1 MRPDRFRVRAAL
13 LAVLL
18 AFAVLLPRIARAG
31 LADAPGADLEVAL
44 VTYGPGTAVWER
56 FGHIAI
62 LLRDRASGEART
74 FNYGIFDFAQK
85 DFYLNF
91 ARGRMVYR
99 MDSDPADDDIASY
112 IAQGRSVREEVLAFT
127 PAQAAALRDFLY
139 WNLEPQHTRYR
150 YDYFTANCSTQVRDA
165 LDRALGGV
173 ILAQTRA
180 RSSGFTYRMQT
191 DRLLAPDPALMLLV
205 DLGLGPYA
213 DRPLSYWDES
223 FVPMVLARV
232 LREVQVPAAGGGTRP
247 LVVSDRLLAPNRI
260 TAPPALPPD
269 LRLPLLATGL
279 LWAALIVLPLRWP
292 QRRALR
298 RIGAIAGGLYA
309 LLGGLAGLLML
320 ALWTL
325 TAHRAAWGNE
335 NLWLF
340 NPALLL
346 LIVPLL
352 RQGGTAARDSSVFA
366 RRLSILIALA
376 AAFALFSKLLP
387 GFPQQNLPWILLGL
401 PLDLALTG
409 LLWRRR

>member
-1 MRPDRFRVRAAL
+1 MRPERRSARAAL
-13 LAVLL
+13 LAILL
-18 AFAVLLPRIARAG
+18 ALSALLPAAARAG

-56 FGHIAI
+56 FGHVAI

-99 MDSDPADDDIASY
+99 MDSDPAGDDIASY
-112 IAQGRSVREEVLAFT
+112 IAEGRSVREEVLAFT

-150 YDYFTANCSTQVRDA
+150 YNYFTANCSTQVRDA

-173 ILAQTRA
+173 ILAQTQA
-180 RSSGFTYRMQT
+180 PSSGFTYRMQT
-191 DRLLAPDPALMLLV
+191 DRLLAPDPALMLMV

-213 DRPLSYWDES
+213 DRPLSYWNES

-232 LREVQVPAAGGGTRP
+232 LREVQVPVAGGGARP

-279 LWAALIVLPLRWP
+279 LWAALIVVPLRWP
-292 QRRALR
+292 QRRVLR
-298 RIGAIAGGLYA
+298 WVGAIAGGLYA

-340 NPALLL
+340 DPASLL

-352 RQGGTAARDSSVFA
+352 RQAGTTARSSVFA
-366 RRLSILIALA
+366 RGLSILLALA
-376 AAFALFSKLLP
+376 AAFALFSKILP

-401 PLDLALTG
+401 PLDLALAG
-409 LLWRRR
+409 VLWRRR

>member
-1 MRPDRFRVRAAL
+1 MRPERLRVRAPLLTVL
-13 LAVLL
+13 LAV
-18 AFAVLLPRIARAG
+18 AALLPGAARAG

-112 IAQGRSVREEVLAFT
+112 VAQGRSVREEVLAFT

-139 WNLEPQHTRYR
+139 WNLQPQHARYR

-173 ILAQTRA
+173 IRAQTQA
-180 RSSGFTYRMQT
+180 PSSGFTYRMQT

-213 DRPLSYWDES
+213 DRRLSYWNES

-232 LREVQVPAAGGGTRP
+232 LREVQVPAAGGGVRP
-247 LVVSDRLLAPNRI
+247 LVVSDRLLAPNRL

-269 LRLPLLATGL
+269 LRLPLLAAGL
-279 LWAALIVLPLRWP
+279 LWAALIVAPLRWP
-292 QRRALR
+292 QRRVLR
-298 RIGAIAGGLYA
+298 RVGAIAGGLYA

-352 RQGGTAARDSSVFA
+352 RRTGADVRGSGFA
-366 RRLSILIALA
+366 RGLAVLLALA
-376 AAFALFSKLLP
+376 AAFALFSKILP
-387 GFPQQNLPWILLGL
+387 GFPQRNLPWILLGL

-409 LLWRRR
+409 VLWRRR

>member
-1 MRPDRFRVRAAL
+1 MRPERRPARTAL
-13 LAVLL
+13 LAILL
-18 AFAVLLPRIARAG
+18 ALSALLPGAARAG
-31 LADAPGADLEVAL
+31 LAGAPGADLEVAL

-150 YDYFTANCSTQVRDA
+150 YNYFTANCSTQVRDA

-173 ILAQTRA
+173 ILAQTQA
-180 RSSGFTYRMQT
+180 LSSGFTYRMQT

-213 DRPLSYWDES
+213 DRRLSYWDES

-232 LREVQVPAAGGGTRP
+232 LREVQVPVAGGGARP

-279 LWAALIVLPLRWP
+279 LWTALIVVPLRWP

-298 RIGAIAGGLYA
+298 WVSAVAGGLYA

-340 NPALLL
+340 NPASLL

-352 RQGGTAARDSSVFA
+352 RQIGSAARSSVFA
-366 RRLSILIALA
+366 RGLSILLALA
-376 AAFALFSKLLP
+376 AAFALFSKILP

-401 PLDLALTG
+401 PLDLALAG
-409 LLWRRR
+409 VLWRRR

>member
-1 MRPDRFRVRAAL
+1 MRPERRPARTAL
-13 LAVLL
+13 LAILL
-18 AFAVLLPRIARAG
+18 ALSALLPGAARAG

-112 IAQGRSVREEVLAFT
+112 ISQGRSVREEVLAFT

-139 WNLEPQHTRYR
+139 WNLQPQHARYR
-150 YDYFTANCSTQVRDA
+150 YNYFTANCSTQVRDA

-173 ILAQTRA
+173 IHAQTQA
-180 RSSGFTYRMQT
+180 PSSGFTYRMQT

-213 DRPLSYWDES
+213 DRRLSYWDES

-232 LREVQVPAAGGGTRP
+232 LREVQVPVAGGGARP

-279 LWAALIVLPLRWP
+279 LWAALIVVPLRWP
-292 QRRALR
+292 QRGALR
-298 RIGAIAGGLYA
+298 WVSAIAGGLYA

-340 NPALLL
+340 NPASLL

-352 RQGGTAARDSSVFA
+352 RRAGTAARSSVFA
-366 RRLSILIALA
+366 RGLSILLALA
-376 AAFALFSKLLP
+376 AAFALFSKILP

-401 PLDLALTG
+401 PLDLALAG
-409 LLWRRR
+409 VLWRRH

>member
-1 MRPDRFRVRAAL
+1 MRPERRPARTAL
-13 LAVLL
+13 LAILL
-18 AFAVLLPRIARAG
+18 ALSALLPGAARAG

-112 IAQGRSVREEVLAFT
+112 ISQGRSVREEVLAFT

-139 WNLEPQHTRYR
+139 WNLQPQHARYR
-150 YDYFTANCSTQVRDA
+150 YNYFTANCSTQVRDA

-173 ILAQTRA
+173 IHAQTQA
-180 RSSGFTYRMQT
+180 PSSGFTYRMQT

-213 DRPLSYWDES
+213 DRRLSYWDES

-232 LREVQVPAAGGGTRP
+232 LREVQVPVAGGGARP

-279 LWAALIVLPLRWP
+279 LWAALIVVPLRWP
-292 QRRALR
+292 QCRALR
-298 RIGAIAGGLYA
+298 RVSAIAGGLYA

-340 NPALLL
+340 NPASLL

-352 RQGGTAARDSSVFA
+352 RQAGTAARSGVFA
-366 RRLSILIALA
+366 RGLSILLALA
-376 AAFALFSKLLP
+376 AAFALFSKILP

-401 PLDLALTG
+401 PLDLALAG
-409 LLWRRR
+409 VLWRRH

>member
-1 MRPDRFRVRAAL
+1 MRPERRPAGAAL
-13 LAVLL
+13 LAILL
-18 AFAVLLPRIARAG
+18 ALTTLLPGAARAG

-56 FGHIAI
+56 FGHVAI

-112 IAQGRSVREEVLAFT
+112 IAQDRSVREEMLAFT

-139 WNLEPQHTRYR
+139 WNLEPQHARYR
-150 YDYFTANCSTQVRDA
+150 YNYFTANCSTQVRDA

-180 RSSGFTYRMQT
+180 PSSGFTYRMQT

-213 DRPLSYWDES
+213 DRRLSYWDES

-232 LREVQVPAAGGGTRP
+232 LREVQVPVAGDGARP

-279 LWAALIVLPLRWP
+279 LWAALIVVPLRWP
-292 QRRALR
+292 QRHALR
-298 RIGAIAGGLYA
+298 RVGAIAGGLYA

-352 RQGGTAARDSSVFA
+352 QRTGADVRGSGFA
-366 RRLSILIALA
+366 RGLAALLALA
-376 AAFALFSKLLP
+376 AAFALFSKILP

-401 PLDLALTG
+401 PLDLALAG
-409 LLWRRR
+409 VLWRRR

>member
-1 MRPDRFRVRAAL
+1 MRPERRPARTAL
-13 LAVLL
+13 LAILL
-18 AFAVLLPRIARAG
+18 ALSALLPDAARAG

-112 IAQGRSVREEVLAFT
+112 IAQGRSVREEVLTFT

-139 WNLEPQHTRYR
+139 WNLQPQHARYR
-150 YDYFTANCSTQVRDA
+150 YNYFTANCSTQVRDA

-173 ILAQTRA
+173 ILAQTQA
-180 RSSGFTYRMQT
+180 PSSGFTYRMQT

-213 DRPLSYWDES
+213 DRRLSYWDES

-232 LREVQVPAAGGGTRP
+232 LREVQVPVAGGGARP

-279 LWAALIVLPLRWP
+279 LWAALIVVPLRWP

-298 RIGAIAGGLYA
+298 RISAVAGGLYA

-340 NPALLL
+340 NPASLL

-352 RQGGTAARDSSVFA
+352 RRAGTAARSSVFA
-366 RRLSILIALA
+366 RGLSILLALA
-376 AAFALFSKLLP
+376 AAFALFSKILP

-401 PLDLALTG
+401 PLDLALAG
-409 LLWRRR
+409 VLWRRH

>member
-1 MRPDRFRVRAAL
+1 MRPERLRVPATLLALLLLAAL
-13 LAVLL
+13 L
-18 AFAVLLPRIARAG
+18 PGTARAG
-31 LADAPGADLEVAL
+31 LADAPGASLEVAL

-91 ARGRMVYR
+91 ARGRMIYR

-112 IAQGRSVREEVLAFT
+112 MAQGRSVREEILAFT

-139 WNLEPQHTRYR
+139 WNLEPQHARYR

-173 ILAQTRA
+173 ILAQTQA
-180 RSSGFTYRMQT
+180 PSSGFTYRMQT

-213 DRPLSYWDES
+213 DRRLSYWDES

-232 LREVQVPAAGGGTRP
+232 LREVQVPVAGGDLRP

-279 LWAALIVLPLRWP
+279 LWAALIAAPLRWP

-298 RIGAIAGGLYA
+298 RVSAVAGGLYA

-340 NPALLL
+340 DPALLL

-352 RQGGTAARDSSVFA
+352 RQAGAAARSSVFA
-366 RRLSILIALA
+366 RGLSLLLALA
-376 AAFALFSKLLP
+376 AAFALFSKILP

-401 PLDLALTG
+401 PLDLALAG
-409 LLWRRR
+409 VLWRRR

>member
-1 MRPDRFRVRAAL
+1 MRLERFRVRATL

-18 AFAVLLPRIARAG
+18 AFAVLLPGTARAG

-112 IAQGRSVREEVLAFT
+112 IAQGRSVREEALAFT

-180 RSSGFTYRMQT
+180 PSSGFTYRMQT

-213 DRPLSYWDES
+213 DHPLSYWDES

-232 LREVQVPAAGGGTRP
+232 LREVQVPVAGGGTRP

-279 LWAALIVLPLRWP
+279 PWAALIVLPLRWP

-298 RIGAIAGGLYA
+298 RVGAIAGGLYA
-309 LLGGLAGLLML
+309 LLGGLAGLMMM

-352 RQGGTAARDSSVFA
+352 RQGGTTARNNSVFA
-366 RRLSILIALA
+366 RWLSILLALA
-376 AAFALFSKLLP
+376 AAFALISKILP

>member
-1 MRPDRFRVRAAL
+1 MRPEHRPPCAGLLAILLALTAL
-13 LAVLL
+13 L
-18 AFAVLLPRIARAG
+18 PGIARAG
-31 LADAPGADLEVAL
+31 LANAPGADLQVAL
-44 VTYGPGTAVWER
+44 ITYGPGTAVWER

-91 ARGRMVYR
+91 ARGRMIYR

-112 IAQGRSVREEVLAFT
+112 VAQGRSVREEVLAFT

-139 WNLEPQHTRYR
+139 WNLEPQHARYR

-165 LDRALGGV
+165 LDHALGGV
-173 ILAQTRA
+173 IHAQTQA
-180 RSSGFTYRMQT
+180 PSSGFTYRMQT
-191 DRLLAPDPALMLLV
+191 DRLLAPDPTLMLLV

-213 DRPLSYWDES
+213 DRRLSYWDES

-232 LREVQVPAAGGGTRP
+232 LREVQVADAAGGTRP
-247 LVVSDRLLAPNRI
+247 LVLSDRLLAPNRI

-269 LRLPLLATGL
+269 LRLPLLAAGL
-279 LWAALIVLPLRWP
+279 LWAALIIVPLRWS

-298 RIGAIAGGLYA
+298 RIGAAAGGLYA

-320 ALWTL
+320 TLWTL
-325 TAHRAAWGNE
+325 TAHRAAWDNE

-340 NPALLL
+340 NPAQLL

-352 RQGGTAARDSSVFA
+352 QLAGGGARSSRLARGLAA
-366 RRLSILIALA
+366 LLALA
-376 AAFALFSKLLP
+376 AAFALFSKILP
-387 GFPQQNLPWILLGL
+387 WFPQQNLPWILLGL
-401 PLDLALTG
+401 PLDLALAWA
-409 LLWRRR
+409 LWRRR

>member
-1 MRPDRFRVRAAL
+1 
-13 LAVLL
+13 
-18 AFAVLLPRIARAG
+18 
-31 LADAPGADLEVAL
+31 
-44 VTYGPGTAVWER
+44 R

-91 ARGRMVYR
+91 ARGRMIYR

-112 IAQGRSVREEVLAFT
+112 MAQGRSVREEILAFT

-139 WNLEPQHTRYR
+139 WNLEPQHARYR

-173 ILAQTRA
+173 ILAQTQA
-180 RSSGFTYRMQT
+180 PSSGFTYRMQT

-213 DRPLSYWDES
+213 DRRLSYWDES

-232 LREVQVPAAGGGTRP
+232 LREVQVPVAGGGLRP

-279 LWAALIVLPLRWP
+279 LWAALIAAPLRWP

-298 RIGAIAGGLYA
+298 RVSAVAGGLYA

-340 NPALLL
+340 DPALLL

-352 RQGGTAARDSSVFA
+352 RQAGTAARSSVFA
-366 RRLSILIALA
+366 RGLSLLLALA
-376 AAFALFSKLLP
+376 AAFALFSKILP

-401 PLDLALTG
+401 PLDLALAG
-409 LLWRRR
+409 VLWRRR